1 MSAPNQQT
9 DDRPH
14 HRPEDEPHEE
24 GQVVAIADIGLL
36 AGAEIDKMISTAHHY
51 PRDMTVFRRAL
62 VSTVTMDEATAQ
74 ACIYS
79 VPRDGKMIVGPSA
92 RFAEI
97 LAYHWGNNRQ
107 GGRIVGMDDEFVTGQ
122 GFFFDLE
129 KNSAITYEIKRRIT
143 TKTGAKF
150 GADMIMTTGNAA
162 TSIAHRN
169 AVLKGIPKAI
179 WGMGFDRAKAVIAG
193 DFETLRDRRIK
204 VMQAFGTAGATPE
217 QVFGLLGV
225 GGIDSITLEHMVQLA
240 GVLNSIRDGEE
251 SVEEIFRPDRLNLKD
266 GVAPRQPQRSEFT
279 RQPDKK
285 PEETKLAV
293 EAVTGSATSDQEKAI
308 DDQRKLTTG
317 ASNQN
322 TDAWQAFKDAAAERL
337 SETRLLKEVAAVRDN
352 FAPEFVDDPA
362 DKAWWEKLC
371 DARQKAVMEERMA
384 ATGSG
389 KKK

>member
-14 HRPEDEPHEE
+14 HRQEDEPHEE

-251 SVEEIFRPDRLNLKD
+251 SVDEIFRPDRLSLKE

-285 PEETKLAV
+285 VEETKPAAGTGTATNAEGQENNGGDKAV
-293 EAVTGSATSDQEKAI
+293 VEE
-308 DDQRKLTTG
+308 TG
-317 ASNQN
+317 AANPN
-322 TDAWQAFKDAAAERL
+322 TAAWQEFKDAAAGQL
-337 SETRLLKEVAAVRDN
+337 AAAKMLKDVAAVRDN
-352 FAPEFVDDPA
+352 FAPEFVGEDA
-362 DKAWWEKLC
+362 AWWDKLC
-371 DARQKAVMEERMA
+371 DARQQEVMKERIA

-389 KKK
+389 TKKK